1 MTAISNWYLYIGMF
15 LVATGFG
22 LAIGAVF
29 IVYWAVK
36 YLADKQCGS
45 QVNYGTAEFT
55 QNNYYMNGTAEGNLM
70 EWVFAMQ
77 LEHQKRKEVD
87 GRIDWG
93 IIMTLDHSNLEEL
106 V

>member
-1 MTAISNWYLYIGMF
+1 MAVSNWYLYIGMF

-22 LAIGAVF
+22 LPIGAVF

-55 QNNYYMNGTAEGNLM
+55 HDQEMTERDYIS
-70 EWVFAMQ
+70 
-77 LEHQKRKEVD
+77 KE
-87 GRIDWG
+87 
-93 IIMTLDHSNLEEL
+93 TLEENR
-106 V
+106 

>member
-1 MTAISNWYLYIGMF
+1 MGVVNNWYLYIGMF

-22 LAIGAVF
+22 LPIGAVF

-55 QNNYYMNGTAEGNLM
+55 QNNYYMNDVNGDQDQEMTKR
-70 EWVFAMQ
+70 
-77 LEHQKRKEVD
+77 EHISKE
-87 GRIDWG
+87 
-93 IIMTLDHSNLEEL
+93 TLEEGRWD
-106 V
+106 VKFA